1 MGADGKQ
8 PKYLWLAEQI
18 RKPIL
23 NGALT
28 PGTRLPSRTRLAR
41 TYRVSEQISRTALRL
56 LVTEGL
62 RRLEARGCPFVMV
75 IGHPTYYPRFGF
87 VPASRHGITCEWD
100 VPDEAFMILVLQP
113 ALPPGISGLA
123 RYRKEFAMES

>member
-1 MGADGKQ
+1 MIGHIVYSPIEVGGVTGA
-8 PKYLWLAEQI
+8 
-18 RKPIL
+18 
-23 NGALT
+23 ALG
-28 PGTRLPSRTRLAR
+28 PMAVLPERQRAGIGS
-41 TYRVSEQISRTALRL
+41 L